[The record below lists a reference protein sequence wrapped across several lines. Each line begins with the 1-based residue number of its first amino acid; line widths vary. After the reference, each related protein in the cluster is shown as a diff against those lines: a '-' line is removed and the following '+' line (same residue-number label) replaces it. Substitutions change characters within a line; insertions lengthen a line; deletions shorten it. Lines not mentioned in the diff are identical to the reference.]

1 MFDAVLEAGDVV
13 IMGSDGIFDNLTDYE
28 MLQEAFEKIHTHYGD
43 KTDGEGGGIG
53 NGGVSGWSNIPL
65 RQTNSPTVSII
76 QKAKRESRMQSRTW
90 KAL

>member
-1 MFDAVLEAGDVV
+1 MNSGDVV

-65 RQTNSPTVSII
+65 RQTNSPTVSNTKIS
-76 QKAKRESRMQSRTW
+76 KYLST
-90 KAL
+90 

>member
-1 MFDAVLEAGDVV
+1 
-13 IMGSDGIFDNLTDYE
+13 MGSDGIFDNLTDYE

-65 RQTNSPTVSII
+65 RQTNSPTVRII
-76 QKAKRESRMQSRTW
+76 QKGKERAECNRVYGKQR
-90 KAL
+90 

>member
-1 MFDAVLEAGDVV
+1 
-13 IMGSDGIFDNLTDYE
+13 MGSDGIFDNLTDYE

-76 QKAKRESRMQSRTW
+76 QKAKRESKMQIAYMKSNCSYRHSEF
-90 KAL
+90 L